1 VPKTPDPKDRF
12 DDLPVDRGRVGA
24 HRAENPRLRGGLV
37 LLWSAV
43 ATVALIAIGIFGT
56 LVATGRVVPFP
67 APSGSPAPV
76 ATAEPTIDTGY
87 TVLVLNA
94 TGERGLANLVRDEI
108 LDAGW
113 AGDAVLASEAGAD
126 DFELTTVY
134 YPTAEDEGAARGV
147 AQLVG
152 ATRLVL
158 DDAYQPADDPDAR
171 QLAVVIG
178 LDRAGAAGDSTPTP

>member
-1 VPKTPDPKDRF
+1 MPKTTYPKDRF
-12 DDLPVDRGRVGA
+12 DDLPVDRARIGA

-37 LLWSAV
+37 FLWSAV
-43 ATVALIAIGIFGT
+43 ATIVLIAVGIFGT
-56 LVATGRVVPFP
+56 LIATGRVVPFP
-67 APSGSPAPV
+67 AASESPAPI

-94 TGERGLANLVRDEI
+94 TGESGLANRVRDEI
-108 LDAGW
+108 IDAGW

-178 LDRAGAAGDSTPTP
+178 LDRADPADAPTP

>member
-1 VPKTPDPKDRF
+1 MPKTPHPQDRF
-12 DDLPVDRGRVGA
+12 DDLPVDRARVGA
-24 HRAENPRLRGGLV
+24 HRAENPRLRGGRV
-37 LLWSAV
+37 FLWSAV
-43 ATVALIAIGIFGT
+43 ATLALIAIGIFGT

-67 APSGSPAPV
+67 APSVSPAPV

-94 TGERGLANLVRDEI
+94 TGEPGLANRVRDEI
-108 LDAGW
+108 LEAGW
-113 AGDAVLASEAGAD
+113 VGDAVLASEAGAD

-134 YPTAEDEGAARGV
+134 YATAEDEGAARGV
-147 AQLVG
+147 AGLVS
-152 ATRLVL
+152 ATRVVL

-178 LDRAGAAGDSTPTP
+178 LDRSASADE